1 MSNTSDTTVDKPYR
15 IQTASGYRKYLCS
28 GLYLPSVTTVL
39 SATES
44 AKSKASLKTWQQQN
58 PGALEEASTRGS
70 AIHLGCE
77 NYLRG
82 LDPGV
87 PDEYLPFWN
96 GISQYLDWF
105 DVLHWSERPLRPDWN
120 HLRSDD
126 REVAYVWSTEHLYA
140 GCPDLIGEIGG
151 VRVIADFKTSNAPYH
166 SSFPARG
173 DRIGFG
179 GFRKYTKCA
188 QQMAAY
194 RLALEERTGYHCDV
208 ALIIV
213 STPETTQAIFI
224 DSDQLDLQEARF
236 LKRCKQF
243 HDLDNEA
250 EDSSKQELPEQTEP
264 ACA

>member
-1 MSNTSDTTVDKPYR
+1 MITEDKPYR
-15 IQTASGYRKYLCS
+15 IQTPSGYRKYLCS
-28 GLYLPSVTTVL
+28 GLYMPSVTTVL
-39 SATES
+39 TATETE
-44 AKSKASLKTWQQQN
+44 KSKASLRIWQQNN

-87 PDEYLPFWN
+87 PEEYSDFWN
-96 GISQYLDWF
+96 GITQYLDWF
-105 DVLHWSERPLRPDWN
+105 DVLHWSERPLRKDWY

-126 REVAYVWSTEHLYA
+126 KEVAYVWSTEYLYA

-151 VRVIADFKTSNAPYH
+151 VKVVADFKTSNGPY
-166 SSFPARG
+166 SAVFPEKG

-179 GFRKYTKCA
+179 GWRKYTKCA

-194 RLALEERTGYHCDV
+194 RLALAERTGYKCDV

-213 STPETTQAIFI
+213 STPETTQGIFI
-224 DSDQLDLQEARF
+224 DSDQMDRHEKKFLQ
-236 LKRCKQF
+236 RCKQF
-243 HDLDNEA
+243 HDMESGE
-250 EDSSKQELPEQTEP
+250 EDTESSSQ
-264 ACA
+264 

>member
-1 MSNTSDTTVDKPYR
+1 MTIDKPYR
-15 IQTASGYRKYLCS
+15 IQTSAGHRKYLCS
-28 GLYLPSVTTVL
+28 GLYMPSVTTVL

-44 AKSKASLKTWQQQN
+44 EKSKAGLRTWQKNN

-87 PDEYLPFWN
+87 PDEYQPFWN
-96 GISQYLDWF
+96 GITQYLDWF
-105 DVLHWSERPLRPDWN
+105 DILHWSERPLRPDWY

-126 REVAYVWSTEHLYA
+126 RELYMCGVEHLYA
-140 GCPDLIGEIGG
+140 GYPDLIGEIGG
-151 VRVIADFKTSNAPYH
+151 VKVIADFKTSNAPYMNR
-166 SSFPARG
+166 FPDRG
-173 DRIGFG
+173 DKMGFG
-179 GFRKYTKCA
+179 GFRKYQKCA

-194 RLALEERTGYHCDV
+194 RLALEERTGFKCDV

-213 STPETTQAIFI
+213 STPETTQGIFI
-224 DSDQLDLQEARF
+224 DSDQMDLYESRF

-243 HDLDNEA
+243 HEIDNET
-250 EDSSKQELPEQTEP
+250 EDCSTQEDKEQVG
-264 ACA
+264 C

>member
-1 MSNTSDTTVDKPYR
+1 MIVTTDRPYR
-15 IQTASGYRKYLCS
+15 IQTPSGYRKYLSS
-28 GLYLPSVTTVL
+28 GLYMPSVTTVL

-44 AKSKASLKTWQQQN
+44 EKSKAGLRTWQKNN

-87 PDEYLPFWN
+87 PEEYQDYWN
-96 GISQYLDWF
+96 GITQYLDWF
-105 DVLHWSERPLRPDWN
+105 DILHWSERPLRPDWN

-126 REVAYVWSTEHLYA
+126 REVAYVWSTEHMYA

-151 VRVIADFKTSNAPYH
+151 VKIIADFKTSTGPYMNT
-166 SSFPARG
+166 FPERG

-179 GFRKYTKCA
+179 GFRKYQKCA

-194 RLALEERTGYHCDV
+194 RLALHERTGFMCDA

-213 STPETTQAIFI
+213 STPETTQGIFI
-224 DSDQLDLQEARF
+224 DADQMDRFEGRF
-236 LKRCKQF
+236 LKRAKQF
-243 HDLDNEA
+243 HEMEDDKNT
-250 EDSSKQELPEQTEP
+250 EDSSQQELPEQREP
-264 ACA
+264 TASC

>member
-1 MSNTSDTTVDKPYR
+1 MTIDKPYR
-15 IQTASGYRKYLCS
+15 IQTPSGYRKYLCS
-28 GLYLPSVTTVL
+28 GLYMPSVTTVL
-39 SATES
+39 SATETE
-44 AKSKASLKTWQQQN
+44 KSKKSLRTWQKNN

-87 PDEYLPFWN
+87 PEEYQDFWN

-105 DVLHWSERPLRPDWN
+105 DILHWSERPLRSDWY

-151 VRVIADFKTSNAPYH
+151 VRVIADFKTSTAPYMNT
-166 SSFPARG
+166 FPERG

-179 GFRKYTKCA
+179 GYRKYVKCA

-194 RLALEERTGYHCDV
+194 RLALEERTGYKCDV

-213 STPETTQAIFI
+213 STPETTQGIFI
-224 DSDQLDLQEARF
+224 DSDQMDRYEGKFLARC
-236 LKRCKQF
+236 RQF
-243 HDLDNEA
+243 HEQENA
-250 EDSSKQELPEQTEP
+250 EEDTESSSEQELPEQTEP
-264 ACA
+264 AASS